1 MRYSN
6 FAGRD
11 IAMMKFRRQI
21 KTGPSDSQVGRQSH
35 YETLDLLRG
44 VVAISVVLYH
54 FSSRVNYAG
63 LMYHGY
69 LAVDFF
75 FCLSGYVIF
84 HAYFN
89 RIRSN
94 VMTVSE
100 FIAARL
106 IRFMPLVLLG
116 NAIAAFT
123 DIFRPGQ
130 HNFVEHAWDISEVL
144 FTNTLLIPTLHQT
157 TLESTTYPLNGPVWS
172 LFFEL
177 IANIIFVL
185 IAKST
190 HAKHIMM
197 VLCAISLLLLV
208 KMSLVTGNIH
218 FGPHIEFF
226 MYAFPRVFFSFFAG
240 ALLNYVTKTSFSMS
254 WSVSSIVLLAIFSIQ
269 KIDNPTIGAAFDIVA
284 ISLVFPLIVY
294 AGANHLGSPD
304 KRLATIAGN
313 ASYPLY
319 CIHYPI
325 VRALSVVMRHY
336 YLPDGLNIFISIV
349 FTAML
354 FVLSILTFDVYDRPV
369 RRTLT
374 SYFMNLRRK
383 ITM

>member
-116 NAIAAFT
+116 MPLQHLP
-123 DIFRPGQ
+123 IFFGL
-130 HNFVEHAWDISEVL
+130 ASIIL
-144 FTNTLLIPTLHQT
+144 LNTHGIYPKYYLLIHCLFQ
-157 TLESTTYPLNGPVWS
+157 LYIKLRLNPL
-172 LFFEL
+172 
-177 IANIIFVL
+177 
-185 IAKST
+185 
-190 HAKHIMM
+190 
-197 VLCAISLLLLV
+197 
-208 KMSLVTGNIH
+208 
-218 FGPHIEFF
+218 
-226 MYAFPRVFFSFFAG
+226 R
-240 ALLNYVTKTSFSMS
+240 
-254 WSVSSIVLLAIFSIQ
+254 
-269 KIDNPTIGAAFDIVA
+269 
-284 ISLVFPLIVY
+284 
-294 AGANHLGSPD
+294 
-304 KRLATIAGN
+304 
-313 ASYPLY
+313 
-319 CIHYPI
+319 
-325 VRALSVVMRHY
+325 
-336 YLPDGLNIFISIV
+336 
-349 FTAML
+349 
-354 FVLSILTFDVYDRPV
+354 IL
-369 RRTLT
+369 
-374 SYFMNLRRK
+374 
-383 ITM
+383 